1 MKRLFVKDL
10 VRDTDVKDY
19 FLVVRKGTYL
29 SRNNTKYM
37 TLRLK
42 DRTGSIEGRVWER
55 VDELGAGFERNDLVY
70 VESRAKMY
78 QESLQLS
85 VTNIRKVDQELSG
98 DELKE
103 FYPESES
110 ASGDLQKAFF
120 DLVSGLK
127 NPHLQAL
134 FVELK
139 KRKDLLDRFFFLPAS
154 IGVHHVYIGGLLEHS
169 VNLATMA
176 KAIAPLTKTDE
187 DLLVSGS
194 LLHDIG
200 KVEELT
206 IKGGFGH
213 SDKGRLL
220 GHITLGIMLCDGLIS
235 GIDAFP
241 EYLGD
246 VLKHIILS
254 HHGEAEWGSP
264 KKPMCLEALVV
275 HYLDNLD
282 AKVVGVREHM
292 QENMDDETWT
302 QYHKLFE
309 SRFYKLPER

>member
-1 MKRLFVKDL
+1 MKKFFVKDL
-10 VRDTDVKDY
+10 VRDTDVNDY
-19 FLVVRKGTYL
+19 FIVVKKGTYL

-55 VDELGAGFERNDLVY
+55 VDELATGFERNDLVY
-70 VESRAKMY
+70 VESKAKMY

-85 VTNIRKVDQELSG
+85 VTNIRKVEQELSA

-103 FYPESES
+103 FYPESD
-110 ASGDLQKAFF
+110 SGNSDLRKAFF
-120 DLVSGLK
+120 DLISGLK
-127 NPHLQAL
+127 NPYLKAL
-134 FVELK
+134 FVELE
-139 KRKDLLDRFFFLPAS
+139 KRKDSLERFFYLPAS

-176 KAIAPLTKTDE
+176 KGIASLTKTDE

-206 IKGGFGH
+206 IKGGFGY

-220 GHITLGIMLCDGLIS
+220 GHITLGIMLCDGLIA
-235 GIDAFP
+235 GIDGFP
-241 EYLGD
+241 AYLGD
-246 VLKHIILS
+246 VIKHIILS

-264 KKPMCLEALVV
+264 KKPMCLEALVI

>member
-10 VRDTDVKDY
+10 VRDADVNDY
-19 FLVVRKGTYL
+19 FIVARKGLYL
-29 SRNNTKYM
+29 SKNNTKYM
-37 TLRLK
+37 TLVLK
-42 DRTGSIEGRVWER
+42 DRTGSIEARVWER
-55 VDELGAGFERNDLVY
+55 AEELGSLFERNDLVY
-70 VESRAKMY
+70 VESKAKMY

-85 VTNIRKVDQELSG
+85 VTNLRRVEQELKP

-103 FYPESES
+103 FYPESKS
-110 ASGDLQKAFF
+110 ANDDLQKSFF
-120 DLVSGLK
+120 GLVSGLK
-127 NPHLQAL
+127 NPHLGAL
-134 FVELK
+134 FVELG
-139 KRKDLLDRFFFLPAS
+139 KRKDLLERFFYLPAS

-169 VNLATMA
+169 VNLAAMA
-176 KAIAPLTKTDE
+176 KCIAPLTGTDE
-187 DLLVSGS
+187 DLLVAGC
-194 LLHDIG
+194 LLHDVG
-200 KVEELT
+200 KVEELK
-206 IKGGFGH
+206 IKGGFSY

-220 GHITLGIMLCDGLIS
+220 GHITLGIMLCDNLIAA
-235 GIDAFP
+235 IDGFP

-246 VLKHIILS
+246 VIKHIILS

-264 KKPMCLEALVV
+264 KKPMCLEAMVI

-292 QENMDDETWT
+292 QGNMDDETWT

>member
-1 MKRLFVKDL
+1 MKQLFIKD
-10 VRDTDVKDY
+10 VRRDTDVNDY

-37 TLRLK
+37 ILRLR
-42 DRTGSIEGRVWER
+42 DRTGFIEGRVWER
-55 VDELGAGFERNDLVY
+55 ADELGARFERNDLVY
-70 VESRAKMY
+70 VESKARMY
-78 QESLQLS
+78 QEALQLN
-85 VTNIRKVDQELSG
+85 VTNIRKVEQEIST

-103 FYPESES
+103 FYPGCDVGHSE
-110 ASGDLQKAFF
+110 LQKSFF
-120 DLVSGLK
+120 NLISGLK
-127 NPHLQAL
+127 EPYLQAL
-134 FVELK
+134 FARLMD
-139 KRKDLLDRFFFLPAS
+139 RKDLLDRFFFLPAS
-154 IGVHHVYIGGLLEHS
+154 VGVHHVYIGGLLEHS
-169 VNLATMA
+169 VKLATMA
-176 KAIAPLTKTDE
+176 KNLAPLTRTDE

-200 KVEELT
+200 KIEELT
-206 IKGGFGH
+206 IKGGFSH

-220 GHITLGIMLCDGLIS
+220 GHITLGIVICENLIA
-235 GIDAFP
+235 GIDGFP

-264 KKPMCLEALVV
+264 KKPMCLEALVI
-275 HYLDNLD
+275 HFLDNLD
-282 AKVVGVREHM
+282 AKVTGVREHM

-302 QYHKLFE
+302 QYHRLFE

>member
-1 MKRLFVKDL
+1 VKQLFVKDL
-10 VRDTDVKDY
+10 TRDTDVNDY
-19 FLVVRKGTYL
+19 FIVVRKGTYL
-29 SRNNTKYM
+29 SRNSTKYLS
-37 TLRLK
+37 LRLR
-42 DRTGSIEGRVWER
+42 DRTGTIEGRVWER

-70 VESRAKMY
+70 VELKARMY
-78 QESLQLS
+78 QESLQLN
-85 VTNIRKVDQELSG
+85 VTNIRKVEHELSA

-103 FYPESES
+103 FYPESDAGNS
-110 ASGDLQKAFF
+110 DLQKSFAL
-120 DLVSGLK
+120 LVSGLK

-134 FVELK
+134 FVELR
-139 KRKDLLDRFFFLPAS
+139 KRKDLLDKFFFLPAS
-154 IGVHHVYIGGLLEHS
+154 IGVHHVAIGGLLEHS

-176 KAIAPLTKTDE
+176 KKIAPLTKTDE
-187 DLLVSGS
+187 DLLVAGS

-206 IKGGFGH
+206 INGGFGY

-220 GHITLGIMLCDGLIS
+220 GHITLGIMLCDGLIAR
-235 GIDAFP
+235 IDGFP
-241 EYLGD
+241 GYLGD

-264 KKPMCLEALVV
+264 KRPMCLEALVI

-292 QENMDDETWT
+292 QEHMDDETWT